1 MATSEL
7 HHRILVHVQRI
18 AEADDQSEFE
28 TQLGAL
34 ASLLTHTLA
43 DYKVEGKHF
52 VIASSAE
59 DLDVFTG
66 PFVTALERRGATTSL
81 SCFWSVQDRLPDGSA
96 VNTLISQ
103 YSDNHPLRPDAVAVV
118 ATSILEEAT
127 VAVNLDRVASR
138 FPSAQSY
145 VFAPVTSSQLMERL
159 RTEIEVRRIGLPDFR
174 IGPEPESDL
183 VAEYDAALDRYVD
196 DYLGGRHAFHW
207 PDMIDGRPPLPK
219 LGW

>member
-1 MATSEL
+1 ME
-7 HHRILVHVQRI
+7 IN
-18 AEADDQSEFE
+18 
-28 TQLGAL
+28 
-34 ASLLTHTLA
+34 THTLA

-59 DLDVFTG
+59 DLDVFAA
-66 PFVTALERRGATTSL
+66 PFVTELERRGATTSL
-81 SCFWSVQDRLPDGSA
+81 SCFWSVQDRLLDGSA

-103 YSDNHPLRPDAVAVV
+103 YSDNHPLQPDAVAVV
-118 ATSILEEAT
+118 STSILEEAT

-138 FPSAQSY
+138 FPSAHPY

-159 RTEIEVRRIGLPDFR
+159 RTEIDVRRLGLPDFR
-174 IGPEPESDL
+174 MGAEPDSDL
-183 VAEYDAALDRYVD
+183 GADYEAALDRYVD

-207 PDMIDGRPPLPK
+207 PDTIDRRPPLPK